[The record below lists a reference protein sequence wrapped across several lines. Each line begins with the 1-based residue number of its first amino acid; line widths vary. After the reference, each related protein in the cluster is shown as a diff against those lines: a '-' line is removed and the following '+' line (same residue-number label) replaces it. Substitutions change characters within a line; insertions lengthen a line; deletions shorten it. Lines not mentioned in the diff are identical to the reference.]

1 MIQDPEAEVARH
13 LHFVK
18 ELDLHGRVYLNEQGI
33 NAQYSGPSKDALA
46 YVNWLREDPKFSNI
60 LVQLSPSRNGHA
72 FPKLKLRY
80 KPSLV
85 QLEGGVSHLPLLDPS
100 MRATPL
106 SPSEWRRKLKA
117 VKEKSEKTANQNV
130 VLLDVR
136 NGYEWDIGHFSGA
149 QRPEVDCF
157 RSTSFGMSEAEKR
170 QSDPL
175 AMVDKENTEILM
187 YCTGG
192 IRCDVY
198 STILR
203 KKGFQN
209 LYTLQGGVS
218 NYLEKE
224 GPVEWIGNLFVFDS
238 RLSLPPSL
246 DKPQSTSTAQE
257 QGPENGKFGRC
268 HICASDVNDL
278 RHRNC
283 ANLDCNLLF
292 LCCKYCIINLKGCC
306 CSDCTTASRLR
317 PVLNGHERYK
327 KWHTY
332 RDIQRLPSK
341 FVKRYGAKVS
351 KKVWLEVP
359 TGAKW
364 IVEVKKKKD
373 EIWLRKGWHNFAESL
388 GIKSGHFLVF
398 DYDVMHAVFHVVA
411 IDMSATEI
419 EYPKLNVIDNVDE
432 EEDHQ
437 GGPHSSFA
445 NKRPKVEEDENEED
459 SDVVLVN
466 TNDGDVGRKRRNKAQ
481 SPFYTS
487 ARKKSKPISSRNMQV
502 ENIYGNRRPIDQSD
516 AQKVETDQT
525 TIKPGYYGKETLLDS
540 EGRIQCVIQGR
551 NHTSAQTEKAV
562 ERARAFRAEEPVC
575 IMALQPSYVCPQKKC
590 HLHFPASFIV
600 AYVNLKIKDVMLRTN
615 DGRTWTV
622 KYYVTESQHMSF
634 LTSGW
639 KKFAIDN
646 DLKAGDVCLF
656 ERIKGA
662 ENVLKVV
669 VFRVTDEDEA
679 PI

>member
-1 MIQDPEAEVARH
+1 MIIRAAVLVSSNSSFLCNKWNPNSPSPYPACASSSSSNLRRRLATPILRSSHSQSSCKDRRRRNRNVAEFESSPTDEFIVVNFYLFVMIQDPEAEVARH

-117 VKEKSEKTANQNV
+117 VKEKSDKSANQNV

-292 LCCKYCIINLKGCC
+292 LCCKCCIINLKGCC

-317 PVLNGHERYK
+317 PVLNGHKRYK

-332 RDIQRLPSK
+332 RDIQ
-341 FVKRYGAKVS
+341 VQDQQIIKV
-351 KKVWLEVP
+351 
-359 TGAKW
+359 A
-364 IVEVKKKKD
+364 
-373 EIWLRKGWHNFAESL
+373 
-388 GIKSGHFLVF
+388 
-398 DYDVMHAVFHVVA
+398 
-411 IDMSATEI
+411 
-419 EYPKLNVIDNVDE
+419 
-432 EEDHQ
+432 
-437 GGPHSSFA
+437 
-445 NKRPKVEEDENEED
+445 
-459 SDVVLVN
+459 
-466 TNDGDVGRKRRNKAQ
+466 
-481 SPFYTS
+481 
-487 ARKKSKPISSRNMQV
+487 
-502 ENIYGNRRPIDQSD
+502 
-516 AQKVETDQT
+516 
-525 TIKPGYYGKETLLDS
+525 
-540 EGRIQCVIQGR
+540 
-551 NHTSAQTEKAV
+551 
-562 ERARAFRAEEPVC
+562 
-575 IMALQPSYVCPQKKC
+575 
-590 HLHFPASFIV
+590 
-600 AYVNLKIKDVMLRTN
+600 
-615 DGRTWTV
+615 
-622 KYYVTESQHMSF
+622 
-634 LTSGW
+634 
-639 KKFAIDN
+639 
-646 DLKAGDVCLF
+646 
-656 ERIKGA
+656 
-662 ENVLKVV
+662 
-669 VFRVTDEDEA
+669 
-679 PI
+679 